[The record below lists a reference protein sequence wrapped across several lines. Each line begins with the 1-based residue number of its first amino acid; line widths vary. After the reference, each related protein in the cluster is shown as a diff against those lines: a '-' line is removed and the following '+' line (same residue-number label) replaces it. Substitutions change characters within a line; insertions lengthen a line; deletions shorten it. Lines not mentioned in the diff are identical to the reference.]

1 MSETSTIM
9 QKIIYTDV
17 TASDSVLKQMNTNF
31 SDKQDDI
38 YVSEIDEESEDEE
51 INQTGKKKKSW
62 SLKED

>member
-38 YVSEIDEESEDEE
+38 C
-51 INQTGKKKKSW
+51 INSDLSNPISPKQR
-62 SLKED
+62 